1 MIAALYAALSAFL
14 LVGLSLNVIRQR
26 RAHHVSLGDGGQA
39 QLIKAIAAQTNAVE
53 YLPIALILL
62 CTLEYNHANH
72 LWIHAFGITLL
83 IGRII
88 HAKAIQADNLKA
100 RVLGMQ
106 ITFGVILGLAALNIA
121 YLPYATLLSF

>member
-1 MIAALYAALSAFL
+1 MISALYVALSAIL

-26 RAHHVSLGDGGQA
+26 RIHHVSLGDGGQA
-39 QLIKAIAAQTNAVE
+39 ELIKARAAQANAVE

-62 CTLEYNHANH
+62 LTLEYNHANH
-72 LWIHAFGITLL
+72 LWIHAFGIALL

-88 HAKAIQADNLKA
+88 HASAIQADHLKA

-106 ITFGVILGLAALNIA
+106 VTFGVILGLVVLNMA
-121 YLPYATLLSF
+121 YLPYAAFFS